1 MSVSS
6 GRTDKVAIEMSFV
19 LVFTFGLVIILSKT
33 GVEGRRL
40 EENPLDSSLRG
51 VQGKEYVHADN
62 KVVFSSSSTGGSNDE
77 EAKKDINSIP
87 GEKKV
92 KAAADASVGYSFGV
106 TKDAENV
113 LIVFALVYKE
123 VLLVASQVKYRYGGV
138 MSKLANNVD
147 SIGVEVDISYH

>member
-1 MSVSS
+1 M
-6 GRTDKVAIEMSFV
+6 KMSFV

-92 KAAADASVGYSFGV
+92 KAAADASLGYSFGA
-106 TKDAENV
+106 TKDAENDKM
-113 LIVFALVYKE
+113 FD
-123 VLLVASQVKYRYGGV
+123 ASRMARTRPTDNLPHHG
-138 MSKLANNVD
+138 LRD
-147 SIGVEVDISYH
+147 SAKRP